1 MHASSR
7 RPIRGLAPIAAAA
20 LVLALAASILI
31 AASPGADGVAAAGS
45 VVRAP
50 ATVTGDQIV
59 RTPSTLKAGTVVGAA
74 RLMTP
79 RVFLNAKR
87 GFALA
92 TVKGVTYP
100 AVTQN
105 GGLTWRTNG
114 PALHLPAA
122 QAPLVVTSA
131 GAAKKKTFFAF
142 GGGQAVD
149 STIDG
154 GAHWYRALLGDV
166 VLACVASGDHL
177 IAFAQV
183 TATGNTVQT
192 LVYVSTDGGREWH
205 LNQTL
210 GAP

>member
-7 RPIRGLAPIAAAA
+7 RPAPSLTAMAATVVSLAVLAVVFAAASQA
-20 LVLALAASILI
+20 GAAS
-31 AASPGADGVAAAGS
+31 ARGAVK
-45 VVRAP
+45 AP
-50 ATVTGDQIV
+50 ATVTGEQIARV
-59 RTPSTLKAGTVVGAA
+59 AGTLKAGSVVGAA

-79 RVFLNAKR
+79 RVFLTANR

-100 AVTQN
+100 AVTKN
-105 GGLTWRTNG
+105 GGRTWRTNG
-114 PALHLPAA
+114 PSLHLPAA

-131 GAAKKKTFFAF
+131 GAAGKKTYFAF

-154 GAHWYRALLGDV
+154 GAHWYRAILGDV

-177 IAFAQV
+177 LAFAQMA
-183 TATGNTVQT
+183 ATGNTAQT
-192 LVYVSTDGGREWH
+192 LVYVSTDGGREWR
-205 LNQTL
+205 LSQTL
-210 GAP
+210 GAL